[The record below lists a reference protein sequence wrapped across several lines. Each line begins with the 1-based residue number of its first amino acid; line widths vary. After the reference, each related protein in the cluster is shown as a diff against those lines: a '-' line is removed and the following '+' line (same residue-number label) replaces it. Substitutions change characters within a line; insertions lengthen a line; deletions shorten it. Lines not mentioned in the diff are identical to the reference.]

1 MLTFKGLLNVDGLLG
16 RGLEV
21 WDTTLGLAECHGT
34 FR

>member
-1 MLTFKGLLNVDGLLG
+1 MITFEGLFNVDGLLG
-16 RGLEV
+16 TSLKV